1 MNKSPKQ
8 SQEKTNETKEMNKTV
23 QDLEMEIE
31 AIRKTQTEGNLEI
44 ENLRKQARISLTEY
58 IYKERKLSTR

>member
-1 MNKSPKQ
+1 M
-8 SQEKTNETKEMNKTV
+8 KEMNKPV

-44 ENLRKQARISLTEY
+44 ENLRKRTRTSTKY
-58 IYKERKLSTR
+58 VYKERKLSTR